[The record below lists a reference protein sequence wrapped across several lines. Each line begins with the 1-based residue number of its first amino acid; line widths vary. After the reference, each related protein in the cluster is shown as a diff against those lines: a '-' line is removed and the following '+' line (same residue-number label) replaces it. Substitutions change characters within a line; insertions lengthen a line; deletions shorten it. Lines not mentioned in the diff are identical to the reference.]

1 MMFKKNEVCEILD
14 IEKPII
20 QAPMGPFLTTNLCA
34 AVSNTGCL
42 GCVSHTGSF
51 SYLKEKYPEDF
62 KDIKEAAPRLVND
75 ALGMEDEMGKDIW
88 TLKQLHDVKELTD
101 NPFAVNVRVTQ
112 VQVDAPYLIDA
123 IIEEREND
131 PELAEQLKVVI
142 TSAGNPAL
150 YTEKLKDAGL
160 KVVHVVPT
168 TYHAKKAESEGV
180 DAVVASGHQA
190 GGHISW
196 NPVHTNVLLPAIKE
210 AVDIPVI
217 SAGGWSDG
225 KGLVAAFALG
235 AEAIYMGTRF
245 IATQESDFHENYKK
259 AVIEGE
265 ARETV
270 ATAGMLGPIRIL
282 ENKYAEKLQEA
293 LESVAGPFRE
303 KAQNPEKYPEVYETK
318 TRASQADP
326 YVEGEVEDAPVLLG
340 ETMGRIDDIPTVEEL
355 VDRILEEAEEI
366 IREEL
371 PSYLKS

>member
-1 MMFKKNEVCEILD
+1 MFKKNEVCEILG

-34 AVSNTGCL
+34 AVSDTGCL

-51 SYLKEKYPEDF
+51 TYMREKFPEDF
-62 KDIKEAAPRLVND
+62 NEIKESAPKLVND
-75 ALGMEDEMGKDIW
+75 ALEMEERMGKDVW
-88 TLKQLHDVKELTD
+88 TLQQIQDVKELTD

-112 VQVDAPYLIDA
+112 IQVDAPYLIDA

-131 PELAEQLKVVI
+131 PELAEQLKVVV
-142 TSAGNPAL
+142 TSAGNPEL
-150 YTEKLKDAGL
+150 YTEKLQDAGL

-168 TYHAKKAESEGV
+168 AYHAQKAESAGV

-196 NPVHTNVLLPAIKE
+196 SPVHTNVLLPAISD

-225 KGLVAAFALG
+225 RGLVAALTLG
-235 AEAIYMGTRF
+235 ADAIYMGTRF
-245 IATQESDFHENYKK
+245 IATQESDFHENYKE
-259 AVIEGE
+259 AVVEGE

-282 ENKYAEKLQEA
+282 ENEYTEKLQEA
-293 LESVAGPFRE
+293 LDSVAGPFKE
-303 KAQNPEKYPEVYETK
+303 KAQNFDEYPEVYEAK

-326 YVEGEVEDAPVLLG
+326 YVEGEVDDAPVLLG
-340 ETMGRIDDIPTVEEL
+340 EAMGRINDIPTVEEL
-355 VDRILEEAEEI
+355 VDRILEDAEEI
-366 IREEL
+366 IRKRL
-371 PSYLKS
+371 PSYLE

>member
-1 MMFKKNEVCEILD
+1 MFKRNKICEILD

-34 AVSNTGCL
+34 AVSETGCL
-42 GCVSHTGSF
+42 GVVSHTGSF
-51 SYLKEKYPEDF
+51 TYIKEEFPEEF
-62 KDIKEAAPRLVND
+62 KKTEEAAPELVEE
-75 ALGMEDEMGKDIW
+75 ALSMEERMGKDIW
-88 TLKQLHDVKELTD
+88 TLKQIQDVKEITD

-112 VQVDAPYLIDA
+112 IQVDAPYLIDA

-131 PELAEQLKVVI
+131 PELGEQLKVVI
-142 TSAGNPAL
+142 TSAGNPEL

-168 TYHAKKAESEGV
+168 TYHAKKAESAGV

-196 NPVHTNVLLPAIKE
+196 SPVHTNVLLPAIEE

-217 SAGGWSDG
+217 SAGGWCDG
-225 KGLVAAFALG
+225 KGLVAALTLG
-235 AEAIYMGTRF
+235 ADAIYMGTRF
-245 IATQESDFHENYKK
+245 IATQESDFHENYKR
-259 AVIEGE
+259 AVVEGE

-282 ENKYAEKLQEA
+282 ENKYTEKLQEA
-293 LESVAGPFRE
+293 LESVAGPFKE
-303 KAQNPEKYPEVYETK
+303 KAQNYEKYPEVYEAK
-318 TRASQADP
+318 MRASQADP

-340 ETMGRIDDIPTVEEL
+340 ESMGRINDIPTVKEL

-366 IREEL
+366 IGEEL
-371 PSYLKS
+371 PSYLES